1 MMIKIAKLVSQEF
14 VIGRS
19 IDNLF
24 ANVAKITFVADQNT
38 GAQNIKLVPYMHP
51 ITNSMAKI
59 ITAEKIIYMED
70 APTQLQASYLEMIKS
85 IIEQS
90 QENQNGPN
98 AISGAD
104 TKEAGATEGEVTVPE

>member
-1 MMIKIAKLVSQEF
+1 MIKLAKLVSEEF
-14 VIGRS
+14 VVGRS

-38 GAQNIKLVPYMHP
+38 GVQSIKLVPYMHP

-70 APTQLQASYLEMIKS
+70 APSQLQASYLEMIKS
-85 IIEQS
+85 IIEKG
-90 QENQNGPN
+90 QENINGQDG
-98 AISGAD
+98 ISKDNPGE
-104 TKEAGATEGEVTVPE
+104 TGTTQGEATVPE